1 MGLQATLLAA
11 LGAAALLAPLTAAS
25 SSAASA
31 SDARSTAEVNSA
43 ARQESV
49 DDLLREGRR
58 LLAQNKVAEAVARF
72 ERAFELD
79 AGAVRSKVWLVR
91 GWIAQGSHQDALGG
105 VDELRAEKAPAAD
118 VDYLF
123 GLAMLGHTKASLSSG
138 GNAFTQS
145 QFLDA
150 AAALQRATNA
160 DAERYSDAFL
170 PLVEA
175 AWYAQDLPLAR
186 AAADRAVEREPT
198 SPQAHTLRGRVVFS
212 QYSGEADETQKKLHW
227 QAAAAA
233 FEAAVKHFG
242 APTDPWL
249 RGQLADAH
257 IQLGHLHV
265 FAEDKAKA
273 SEHYAAAIGWDP
285 SKVDFGAVRGAL
297 GAELLPTCLAQGEKR
312 FLGAH
317 EATDPMYS
325 TLSWWLGFT
334 HFENAKWPECE
345 TAFRRAVALW
355 PGYANSWYYV
365 FRATFSQQKYAEALE
380 ALRAYESAAP
390 EGLIESLAGQKG
402 LNVQCLEY
410 LVGWCANPGNHDG
423 RAQNLDAAFL
433 SDVLTRLEPEVS
445 RFWNNLG
452 LFVRDHGDAL
462 RWSRSP
468 EATKEKLEVL
478 WKRALVAYERALEL
492 EPENPNYLNDTA
504 VMFHYYLER
513 DYEKALAMYE
523 KAAVLADQLLARKD
537 LAPDVREVVKIA
549 QRDSKNNT
557 VKLKRLM
564 EKLARGE
571 KPGPE
576 DANN

>member
-1 MGLQATLLAA
+1 MRLQATLFAA
-11 LGAAALLAPLTAAS
+11 LGATSFLASFAPALGSDAR
-25 SSAASA
+25 A
-31 SDARSTAEVNSA
+31 SDARPAAATHSA

-49 DDLLREGRR
+49 DDLIREGRR
-58 LLAQNKVAEAVARF
+58 LLAENKVAEAVALF

-79 AGAVRSKVWLVR
+79 AGGVRSKVWLVR
-91 GWIAQGSHQDALGG
+91 GWIAQGSHEDALGA
-105 VDELRAEKAPAAD
+105 VDELRAEQAPSAD

-123 GLAMLGHTKASLSSG
+123 GLGLFGLTKASLSGG

-150 AAALQRATNA
+150 AQALQRATNA
-160 DAERYSDAFL
+160 DAERYRDAFQ
-170 PLVEA
+170 PFVEA

-186 AAADRAVEREPT
+186 SAADRAVELEPT
-198 SPQAHTLRGRVVFS
+198 SPQAHALRGRVAFS
-212 QYSGEADETQKKLHW
+212 QYSGESDEAQKKTHW
-227 QAAAAA
+227 QTAVAA

-242 APTDPWL
+242 APSDPWL
-249 RGQLADAH
+249 RNQLADAH
-257 IQLGHLHV
+257 VQLGHLHV
-265 FAEDKAKA
+265 FADDKAKA
-273 SEHYAAAIGWDP
+273 SDSYAHAIGWDP
-285 SKVDFGAVRGAL
+285 SKVDFAAVRGAL
-297 GAELLPTCLAQGEKR
+297 GAELWPAGLAEGEKR
-312 FLGAH
+312 FL
-317 EATDPMYS
+317 ATHDAADPLYA

-334 HFENAKWPECE
+334 HFENAKWAECE

-365 FRATFSQQKYAEALE
+365 FRACFSQQKYAEALE
-380 ALRAYESAAP
+380 ALRAYEAASP
-390 EGLIESLAGQKG
+390 EGLIDALGGEKS

-410 LVGWCANPGNHDG
+410 LVGWCANPGNHNG

-478 WKRALVAYERALEL
+478 WKRALAAYERALEL

-513 DYEKALAMYE
+513 DYEKALVMYE
-523 KAAVLADQLLARKD
+523 KAAVLADQILARKD